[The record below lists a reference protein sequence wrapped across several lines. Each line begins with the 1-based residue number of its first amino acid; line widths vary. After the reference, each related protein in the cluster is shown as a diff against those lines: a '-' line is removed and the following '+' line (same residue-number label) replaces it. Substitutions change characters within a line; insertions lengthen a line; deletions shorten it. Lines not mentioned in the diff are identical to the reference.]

1 MLTEVTLYF
10 FIETIEAI
18 ICCTGNCCLYLR
30 LKLKWTLRYENNVC
44 CYLANK
50 GENIGEEEREPAD
63 KEDDENDYKSLGSLD
78 IVSQGLMSRGEMVA

>member
-1 MLTEVTLYF
+1 M
-10 FIETIEAI
+10 
-18 ICCTGNCCLYLR
+18 
-30 LKLKWTLRYENNVC
+30 C

-78 IVSQGLMSRGEMVA
+78 IVSQGLMSRREMVA

>member
-18 ICCTGNCCLYLR
+18 ICCTGNCCLYP
-30 LKLKWTLRYENNVC
+30 RYENNVC

-63 KEDDENDYKSLGSLD
+63 KEDDENDYKSLGSFD
-78 IVSQGLMSRGEMVA
+78 IVSQGLMSRREMVA